1 MRALYEA
8 AMLILPQGNKNRDTL
23 GDSNHVIF
31 GKPDDLVNINESSN
45 PSDGDLSQGIFAL
58 LFANLVCMNSFC

>member
-45 PSDGDLSQGIFAL
+45 PSDGDLSQGI
-58 LFANLVCMNSFC
+58 LF